1 MRVASSEIVQPGIGR
16 GLPAP
21 KTAQSNPADLAAL
34 IRSASERGDQQLLTK
49 LAELMINQSAA
60 RIGNSEA
67 PAPNLNIAGAK
78 ARVYG
83 QQPVVQ
89 SDETPIVQEKALP
102 VRRDESVNNS
112 ATASVNLAQAQKAY
126 RQKLDD
132 MVVRTAR
139 RHGIDPH
146 LARAVVTAESDFD
159 PNVLSHA
166 GAMGLMQLM
175 PETAKDLGVS
185 DPWDPEQNV
194 DGGVRYLGQM
204 IRRFDGD
211 VGKALMAYNWGPSN
225 VENGGRPPAETRNY
239 QTKVLRL
246 RKLYAEGF
254 SARV

>member
-1 MRVASSEIVQPGIGR
+1 MRVAPSEIAQPRIGQNIPSLAK
-16 GLPAP
+16 G
-21 KTAQSNPADLAAL
+21 QSNPSDLAAL

-49 LAELMINQSAA
+49 LTELLLNQSAA

-67 PAPNLNIAGAK
+67 PAPSLNIAGAK
-78 ARVYG
+78 ARMYG
-83 QQPVVQ
+83 QPQPVEQ
-89 SDETPIVQEKALP
+89 TAPQAQPEASLP
-102 VRRDESVNNS
+102 VRRAESVNDS
-112 ATASVNLAQAQKAY
+112 TPVSVNPAKAQQAY

-139 RHGIDPH
+139 RHNVDPN

-175 PETAKDLGVS
+175 PETAKDLGVG

-204 IRRFDGD
+204 IKRFGGD
-211 VGKALMAYNWGPSN
+211 IGKALMAYNWGPSN

-239 QTKVLRL
+239 LTKVLGL

-254 SARV
+254 SARA

>member
-1 MRVASSEIVQPGIGR
+1 MRIAPSEIVQSGIGR
-16 GLPAP
+16 GLPSP
-21 KTAQSNPADLAAL
+21 KTGQSNPADLAAL
-34 IRSASERGDQQLLTK
+34 IRSASENGDQQLLTK
-49 LAELMINQSAA
+49 LAELMINQSAT
-60 RIGNSEA
+60 RIGNSQV

-83 QQPVVQ
+83 QPPLGQTDDTPVVR
-89 SDETPIVQEKALP
+89 EKALP
-102 VRRDESVNNS
+102 VRRSESVNDS
-112 ATASVNLAQAQKAY
+112 AAVSVNPAQVQKVY

-132 MVVRTAR
+132 LVVSTAR
-139 RHGIDPH
+139 RHGVDPH
-146 LARAVVTAESDFD
+146 LVKAVVTAESDFD

-185 DPWDPEQNV
+185 DPWDPGQNV

-204 IRRFDGD
+204 IKRFDGD

-225 VENGGRPPAETRNY
+225 VESGGRPPAETRNY
-239 QTKVLRL
+239 LTKVLGL